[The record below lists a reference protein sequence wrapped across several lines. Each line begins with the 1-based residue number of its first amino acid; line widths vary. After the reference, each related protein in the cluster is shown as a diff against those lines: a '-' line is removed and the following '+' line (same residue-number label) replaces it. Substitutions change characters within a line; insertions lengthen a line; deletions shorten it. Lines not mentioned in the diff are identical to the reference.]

1 MLAVIGSLPVRGCVA
16 VMLMIVA
23 MVMVAVVSMAM
34 LGVRVS
40 MDNEAG
46 ERTDRSAHGLADPR
60 RDCEHERNQP
70 DQVRTAS
77 ACSL

>member
-23 MVMVAVVSMAM
+23 MVMMAVMNMAM
-34 LGVRVS
+34 LVVRVS
-40 MDNEAG
+40 VDNEASEG
-46 ERTDRSAHGLADPR
+46 TDRSGHGPADPR

-70 DQVRTAS
+70 HQVRTAS

>member
-23 MVMVAVVSMAM
+23 MVMMAVMNMAM

-40 MDNEAG
+40 VDNEASAG
-46 ERTDRSAHGLADPR
+46 TDRSGLGPADPR

-70 DQVRTAS
+70 DQVSTAS